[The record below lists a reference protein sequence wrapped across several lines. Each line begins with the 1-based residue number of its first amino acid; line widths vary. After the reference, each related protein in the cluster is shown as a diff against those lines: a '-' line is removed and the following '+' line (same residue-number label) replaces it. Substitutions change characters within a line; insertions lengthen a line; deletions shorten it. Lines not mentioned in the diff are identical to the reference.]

1 MEKIW
6 EYPNEL
12 DSQKIDELKKS
23 TGLPETV
30 IRLLTVRNLTNKE
43 DIESFLYP
51 ERAHYH
57 GPFLLKDMDRAV
69 DRITEALINREKIQ
83 IWGDYDVDG
92 ITSTGLLCLFFVKW
106 LGIKAD
112 YVIPNRE
119 FDGYGLSKSG
129 VKEAHEN
136 GISLII
142 TVDCG
147 ITSVN
152 EVEYAKTLGV
162 DIIITD
168 HHEPDKELPDAS
180 AIIDPKRSDCSYPFK
195 HLAGVGVAF
204 KLIQGILMRNEMPSN
219 IISEFID
226 IVTIGTAADIV
237 PLTGENRKIVSE
249 GLKYLENCK
258 NIGISSLLKK
268 LNFYR
273 KSIKVG
279 NILFGLAP
287 RLNAVGRMGDANR
300 AVRLLLSNDPAEAET
315 IVEELE
321 FENKRRREFDT
332 ETLKEAIRIV
342 EDRDNFDPD
351 YDKAI
356 VVSKENWH
364 VGVIGIVA
372 SRLVEKYYRPSVV
385 ISITNGTGKGSCRSI
400 PGVNIYDVLTEC
412 YKLNLLEKENFGGH
426 NYAAGFEIDS
436 KKIPDFKAKF
446 NEIISTTIPK
456 KDFEQVLKI
465 DLKID
470 FADIN
475 DELIEKLK
483 MFEPFGPANEQ
494 PVFATENVEIAGEP
508 RIVGNRSDFNNQ
520 RSKTR
525 ENHLKMKIRQ
535 GNKVFDTIGF
545 NMADKYDMVN
555 DLRSGLKIAYYIE
568 ENTWNNKSYIQ
579 LKLQDISTYTLSY

>member
-1 MEKIW
+1 LEKIW

-12 DSQKIDELKKS
+12 DSQKIEELKNS

-30 IRLLTVRNLTNKE
+30 VRLLAVRNLTNEE
-43 DIESFLYP
+43 DIEFFLYP
-51 ERAHYH
+51 ERASYH

-92 ITSTGLLCLFFVKW
+92 ITSTGLLCMFFVKW

-119 FDGYGLSKSG
+119 FDGYGLSKAG
-129 VKEAHEN
+129 VREAHEN

-147 ITSVN
+147 ITSVI
-152 EVEYAKTLGV
+152 EVEYAKSLGI

-180 AIIDPKRSDCSYPFK
+180 AIIDPKRPDCSYPFK

-204 KLIQGILMRNEMPSN
+204 KLIQGILMKNEMPSN

-273 KSIKVG
+273 KSVKVS

-332 ETLKEAIRIV
+332 ETLKEAIKIV
-342 EDRDNFDPD
+342 EDGENFDPD

-426 NYAAGFEIDS
+426 NYAAGFEIES
-436 KKIPDFKAKF
+436 SKIPAFKAKF

-475 DELIEKLK
+475 DELIDKLK

-545 NMADKYDMVN
+545 NMADKFDMVN
-555 DLRSGLKIAYYIE
+555 DLRTGLKIAYYIE

-579 LKLQDISTYTLSY
+579 LKLQDIST

>member
-12 DSQKIDELKKS
+12 DSQKIEELKNS

-30 IRLLTVRNLTNKE
+30 VKLLAVRNLTNKE

-119 FDGYGLSKSG
+119 FDGYGLSKAG
-129 VKEAHEN
+129 VKEAHEK

-152 EVEYAKTLGV
+152 EVEYAKTLGI

-168 HHEPDKELPDAS
+168 HHEPDKELPEAS
-180 AIIDPKRSDCSYPFK
+180 AIIDPKRPDCSYPFK

-300 AVRLLLSNDPAEAET
+300 AVRLLLSNDPEEAET

-332 ETLKEAIRIV
+332 ETLKEAIKIV
-342 EDRDNFDPD
+342 EDRENFDPD

-436 KKIPDFKAKF
+436 KKIPAFKAKF
-446 NEIISTTIPK
+446 NEIITTTIPK

-475 DELIEKLK
+475 EELLEKLK

-494 PVFATENVEIAGEP
+494 PVFATEYVEIAGEA

-520 RSKTR
+520 RTKTR

-555 DLRSGLKIAYYIE
+555 DLRTGLKIAYYIE

-579 LKLQDISTYTLSY
+579 LKLQDISS

>member
-12 DSQKIDELKKS
+12 DSQKIEELKNS

-30 IRLLTVRNLTNKE
+30 VRLLAVRNLTNEE
-43 DIESFLYP
+43 DIEFFLYP
-51 ERAHYH
+51 ERASYH

-92 ITSTGLLCLFFVKW
+92 ITSTGLLCMFFVKW

-119 FDGYGLSKSG
+119 FDGYGLSKAG
-129 VKEAHEN
+129 VREAHEN

-147 ITSVN
+147 ITSVI
-152 EVEYAKTLGV
+152 EVEYAKSLGI

-180 AIIDPKRSDCSYPFK
+180 AIIDPKRPDCSYPFK

-204 KLIQGILMRNEMPSN
+204 KLIQGILMKNEMPSN

-273 KSIKVG
+273 KSVKVS

-332 ETLKEAIRIV
+332 ETLKEAIKIV
-342 EDRDNFDPD
+342 EDGENFDPD

-426 NYAAGFEIDS
+426 NYAAGFEIES
-436 KKIPDFKAKF
+436 SKIPAFKAKF

-475 DELIEKLK
+475 DELIDKLK

-545 NMADKYDMVN
+545 NMADKFDMVN
-555 DLRSGLKIAYYIE
+555 DLRTGLKIAYYIE

-579 LKLQDISTYTLSY
+579 LKLQDIST

>member
-1 MEKIW
+1 VEKKW

-12 DSQKIDELKKS
+12 DSRIIDELKIQ

-30 IRLLTVRNLTNKE
+30 IRLLAARGTAAKKE
-43 DIESFLYP
+43 IELFLYP
-51 ERAHYH
+51 EKAEYH
-57 GPFLLKDMDRAV
+57 DPFMLKDMDKAV
-69 DRITEALINREKIQ
+69 DRITEALVNREKIE

-92 ITSTGLLCLFFVKW
+92 ITSVAMLYLFFLKW
-106 LGIKAD
+106 LGLKAE

-119 FDGYGLSKSG
+119 TEGYGLSRNG
-129 VKEAHEN
+129 VKEAADN

-162 DIIITD
+162 DVIITD
-168 HHEPDKELPDAS
+168 HHEPDKELPEAY
-180 AIIDPKRSDCSYPFK
+180 AIIDPKRTDCTYPFK

-204 KLIQGILMRNEMPSN
+204 KLIQGILLKNEMPLK
-219 IISEFID
+219 IISEFLD
-226 IVTIGTAADIV
+226 IATIGTAADIV
-237 PLTGENRKIVSE
+237 PLMGENRKIVSD

-268 LNFYR
+268 LNLFQ
-273 KSIKVG
+273 KKIKVS

-300 AVRLLLSNDPAEAET
+300 AVRLLLSNDPFEAST

-321 FENKRRREFDT
+321 TENKRRREFDT
-332 ETLKEAIRIV
+332 ETLAEAIRII
-342 EDRDNFDPD
+342 EQDDHFDPLT
-351 YDKAI
+351 DKSI
-356 VVSKENWH
+356 VVANSNWH

-385 ISITNGTGKGSCRSI
+385 ISINNGVGKGSCRSI

-412 YKLNLLEKENFGGH
+412 YKLNLLEQENFGGH
-426 NYAAGFEIDS
+426 DYAAGFEIDS
-436 KKIPDFKAKF
+436 RNIPAFKSKF
-446 NEIISTTIPK
+446 NEIIRTTIPD
-456 KDFEQVLKI
+456 KDFNQLLKI

-470 FADIN
+470 FQDIDDN
-475 DELIEKLK
+475 IIEILK

-494 PVFATENVEIAGEP
+494 PVFATENVEVHGDV
-508 RIVGNRSDFNNQ
+508 RIVGN
-520 RSKTR
+520 KTNTFSHKLKTK
-525 ENHLKMKIRQ
+525 ENHLKLKIRQ
-535 GNKVFDTIGF
+535 GNFVYDAIGF
-545 NMADKYDMVN
+545 NLAHKYDMVN
-555 DLRSGLKIAYYIE
+555 DLRYGLKIAYYIE
-568 ENTWNNKSYIQ
+568 ENIWNSNSYIQ
-579 LKLQDISTYTLSY
+579 LKLQDITA

>member
-1 MEKIW
+1 LEKRW
-6 EYPNEL
+6 EYPDEL
-12 DSQKIDELKKS
+12 DSRIIEELKIE

-30 IRLLTVRNLTNKE
+30 VKLLAVRNLTTKE
-43 DIESFLYP
+43 EIEFFLYP
-51 ERAHYH
+51 ERAQYH
-57 GPFLLKDMDRAV
+57 EPFLMKDMDRAV
-69 DRITEALINREKIQ
+69 ERITEALISREKIQ

-92 ITSTGLLCLFFVKW
+92 ITSTGLLYLFFIKW
-106 LGIKAD
+106 LGIKSE

-129 VKEAHEN
+129 IREAHER
-136 GISLII
+136 GITLII

-152 EVEYAKTLGV
+152 EVEFAKTLGV

-180 AIIDPKRSDCSYPFK
+180 AIIDPKREDCGYPFK

-204 KLIQGILMRNEMPSN
+204 KLIQGILIRNEMPAS

-258 NIGISSLLKK
+258 NVGISELLKK

-273 KSIKVG
+273 KTIKVG
-279 NILFGLAP
+279 NILFGIAP

-300 AVRLLLSNDPAEAET
+300 AVRLLLSNDPVEAES

-321 FENKRRREFDT
+321 FENRRRREFDT
-332 ETLKEAIRIV
+332 ETLKEAIKIV
-342 EDRDNFDPD
+342 EDKELFDPQK
-351 YDKAI
+351 DKAI
-356 VVSKENWH
+356 VVSNENWH

-372 SRLVEKYYRPSVV
+372 SRLVEKYYKPSVV
-385 ISITNGTGKGSCRSI
+385 ISVNNGTGKGSCRSI

-436 KKIPDFKAKF
+436 KNIPKFKEKF
-446 NEIISTTIPK
+446 NEIISNTIPK
-456 KDFEQVLKI
+456 KDFEQLLKI
-465 DLKID
+465 DMKIS
-470 FADIN
+470 F
-475 DELIEKLK
+475 DEIDQSLIKYLR

-494 PVFATENVEIAGEP
+494 PVFVTENVEPAGEV
-508 RIVGNRSDFNNQ
+508 RIVGNRSDSGSW
-520 RSKTR
+520 RYKSR
-525 ENHLKMKIRQ
+525 ENHLKLKLKH
-535 GNKVFDTIGF
+535 GNRIFDAIGF
-545 NMADKYDMVN
+545 NLADKYDLVT
-555 DLRSGLKIAYYIE
+555 DPKSGFRIAYYIE
-568 ENTWNNKSYIQ
+568 ENAWNGKSYIQ
-579 LKLQDISTYTLSY
+579 LKLQDITT

>member
-12 DSQKIDELKKS
+12 DSQKIEELKNS

-30 IRLLTVRNLTNKE
+30 VRLLAVRGLTNKE
-43 DIESFLYP
+43 EIESFLYP

-119 FDGYGLSKSG
+119 FDGYGLSKAG
-129 VKEAHEN
+129 VKEAHEK

-168 HHEPDKELPDAS
+168 HHEPDRELPDAS
-180 AIIDPKRSDCSYPFK
+180 AIIDPKRPDCTYPFK

-273 KSIKVG
+273 KSVKVS

-332 ETLKEAIRIV
+332 ETLKEAIKIV
-342 EDRDNFDPD
+342 EDRENFDPD

-426 NYAAGFEIDS
+426 NYAAGFEIES
-436 KKIPDFKAKF
+436 SKIPAFKAKF

-494 PVFATENVEIAGEP
+494 PVFATGNVEIAGEP

-545 NMADKYDMVN
+545 NMADKFDMIN
-555 DLRSGLKIAYYIE
+555 DLRTGLHIAYYIE

-579 LKLQDISTYTLSY
+579 LKLQDIST